1 MTTSK
6 EWLSTYL
13 SELETAANK
22 ALGGQLYEDDAGQ
35 PSSVAGLGSLGLAA
49 FTLAT
54 ELAAKSSDPDELIA
68 VVATHK
74 AHVENTL
81 GPDAWPD
88 VLYGVVL
95 QLAVLY
101 LEPAYKVTDTT
112 QVDVR
117 GATQQWWEAISTPAE
132 PTA

>member
-6 EWLSTYL
+6 DWLTAYL
-13 SELETAANK
+13 GELETAANK
-22 ALGGQLYEDDAGQ
+22 ALGGQLYEDANGR

-49 FTLAT
+49 ITLAT
-54 ELAAKSSDPDELIA
+54 EIAAKSDDPDELMA
-68 VVATHK
+68 VVYRHK
-74 AHVENTL
+74 AHVEHTL
-81 GPDAWPD
+81 GPDAWAD

-101 LEPAYKVTDTT
+101 LEPAYKVTDTSGI
-112 QVDVR
+112 DVR
-117 GATQQWWEAISTPAE
+117 SATRQWWEAISTPVE